1 MENIGRRA
9 QIPRLLC
16 SSLKRPMTLLL
27 ILGIILATFV
37 ALFALTFAVWSYTM
51 AQLGDEAN

>member
-1 MENIGRRA
+1 
-9 QIPRLLC
+9 
-16 SSLKRPMTLLL
+16 MTILL
-27 ILGIILATFV
+27 IIGIVLATFV